1 MPEIGEW
8 HSQPERIFQG
18 MARSLIQKERAL
30 QPQHPPRASTGPTP
44 ATQDSAPHGGPLG
57 ATSATHHLLEPGP
70 ALFSPCALSWPR
82 DARPEQPE
90 PLGWVPS
97 LRGAPVK
104 GCPPH
109 PGSQKTRSTPRL
121 QCSHPLNVGRC
132 FFSSIF

>member
-18 MARSLIQKERAL
+18 MARGLIQKERAL

-57 ATSATHHLLEPGP
+57 ATSATHHLSEPGP
-70 ALFSPCALSWPR
+70 RLFAPCALSWPR